1 MAGKKETMIT
11 ISNVRKFQ
19 VDDVLNYTNWRIFNS
34 GKMVMLCCYDL
45 SFVCRSQHSCD
56 RQISEKMEDF
66 LSKYRSDYKHG
77 DFAARI
83 YLYDNN

>member
-19 VDDVLNYTNWRIFNS
+19 VDNKFYYANWCILNS
-34 GKMVMLCCYDL
+34 GKMVMLYCYDL
-45 SFVCRSQHSCD
+45 SFVCQAQSGSQ
-56 RQISEKMEDF
+56 QISENMENF